1 MDIFKK
7 IMNVMSQNLGY
18 TIVLVVAIVL
28 FAIFSGGLIAGLITA
43 GSALVA
49 YACIDALY
57 KQYKAMPAAGPQKK
71 KSTRKK

>member
-18 TIVLVVAIVL
+18 TVVLVVAIVL
-28 FAIFSGGLIAGLITA
+28 FAIFSGGLVAGLITA

-57 KQYKAMPAAGPQKK
+57 KQYKAAPAPTTPKK
-71 KSTRKK
+71 KATRKK